1 MNEYILK
8 IIIILFDLIY
18 LQMTIILTKID
29 DFIFI
34 LWCVMIMNAT
44 LI

>member
-8 IIIILFDLIY
+8 IIIILFNLIY
-18 LQMTIILTKID
+18 LQMIIILTEID

-34 LWCVMIMNAT
+34 LWCLMIMNVT
-44 LI
+44 LM